1 MNEYILVN
9 LPKSFLTGGWKEV
22 KQPKKVA
29 PYIDHI
35 ILSTWS
41 YDHTAQCLKELG
53 FKSGSGGKNIDSS
66 IDNVSVH
73 LKNGS
78 ALFTKWSNVKN
89 QCDIK
94 SLHKSDSDL
103 ELEMELG

>member
-1 MNEYILVN
+1 MITNIGERM
-9 LPKSFLTGGWKEV
+9 PKQITSRLSVVEFFQNV
-22 KQPKKVA
+22 KPINIST
-29 PYIDHI
+29 ID
-35 ILSTWS
+35 
-41 YDHTAQCLKELG
+41 
-53 FKSGSGGKNIDSS
+53 FVNIDSS

>member
-1 MNEYILVN
+1 MVKVIKHKVN
-9 LPKSFLTGGWKEV
+9 VLEFFQNV
-22 KQPKKVA
+22 KP
-29 PYIDHI
+29 INI
-35 ILSTWS
+35 N
-41 YDHTAQCLKELG
+41 
-53 FKSGSGGKNIDSS
+53 NIDFVNIDTA

-73 LKNGS
+73 LKNGN

-89 QCDIK
+89 QCDVK

>member
-1 MNEYILVN
+1 M
-9 LPKSFLTGGWKEV
+9 PKQVTSRLSFVEFFQNV
-22 KQPKKVA
+22 KPINIST
-29 PYIDHI
+29 ID
-35 ILSTWS
+35 
-41 YDHTAQCLKELG
+41 
-53 FKSGSGGKNIDSS
+53 FVNIDSS

>member
-1 MNEYILVN
+1 MITNIGVERM
-9 LPKSFLTGGWKEV
+9 PKQVTSRLSVVEFFQNV
-22 KQPKKVA
+22 KPINIST
-29 PYIDHI
+29 ID
-35 ILSTWS
+35 
-41 YDHTAQCLKELG
+41 
-53 FKSGSGGKNIDSS
+53 FVNIDSS

>member
-1 MNEYILVN
+1 MYKLMITNIGERM
-9 LPKSFLTGGWKEV
+9 PKQITSRLSVVEFFQNV
-22 KQPKKVA
+22 KP
-29 PYIDHI
+29 INI
-35 ILSTWS
+35 STI
-41 YDHTAQCLKELG
+41 E
-53 FKSGSGGKNIDSS
+53 FVNIDSS

>member
-1 MNEYILVN
+1 M
-9 LPKSFLTGGWKEV
+9 PKQVTSRLSVVEFFQNV
-22 KQPKKVA
+22 KPINIST
-29 PYIDHI
+29 ID
-35 ILSTWS
+35 
-41 YDHTAQCLKELG
+41 
-53 FKSGSGGKNIDSS
+53 FVNIDSS

>member
-1 MNEYILVN
+1 M
-9 LPKSFLTGGWKEV
+9 PKQITSRLSVVEFFQNV
-22 KQPKKVA
+22 KP
-29 PYIDHI
+29 INI
-35 ILSTWS
+35 STI
-41 YDHTAQCLKELG
+41 E
-53 FKSGSGGKNIDSS
+53 FVNIDSS

-94 SLHKSDSDL
+94 SLHKSDLDL

>member
-66 IDNVSVH
+66 WGAQLLCEILPEDKKKYKTITLSQIIEKVRS
-73 LKNGS
+73 K
-78 ALFTKWSNVKN
+78 
-89 QCDIK
+89 
-94 SLHKSDSDL
+94 
-103 ELEMELG
+103 

>member
-1 MNEYILVN
+1 MPNFIKQKVYVLEFFQN
-9 LPKSFLTGGWKEV
+9 V
-22 KQPKKVA
+22 KP
-29 PYIDHI
+29 INI
-35 ILSTWS
+35 N
-41 YDHTAQCLKELG
+41 
-53 FKSGSGGKNIDSS
+53 NIDFVNIDTS

-73 LKNGS
+73 LKNGN

-89 QCDIK
+89 QCDVK

>member
-1 MNEYILVN
+1 M
-9 LPKSFLTGGWKEV
+9 PKQITSRLSVVEFFQNV
-22 KQPKKVA
+22 KPINIST
-29 PYIDHI
+29 ID
-35 ILSTWS
+35 
-41 YDHTAQCLKELG
+41 
-53 FKSGSGGKNIDSS
+53 FVNIDSS

>member
-1 MNEYILVN
+1 MITNIGERM
-9 LPKSFLTGGWKEV
+9 PKQITSRLSVVEFFQNV
-22 KQPKKVA
+22 KP
-29 PYIDHI
+29 INI
-35 ILSTWS
+35 STI
-41 YDHTAQCLKELG
+41 E
-53 FKSGSGGKNIDSS
+53 FVNIDSS

>member
-1 MNEYILVN
+1 M
-9 LPKSFLTGGWKEV
+9 PKQITSRLSVVEFFQNV
-22 KQPKKVA
+22 KP
-29 PYIDHI
+29 INI
-35 ILSTWS
+35 STI
-41 YDHTAQCLKELG
+41 E
-53 FKSGSGGKNIDSS
+53 FVNIDSS

>member
-1 MNEYILVN
+1 M
-9 LPKSFLTGGWKEV
+9 PKLIKQKVYVLEFFQNV
-22 KQPKKVA
+22 KP
-29 PYIDHI
+29 INI
-35 ILSTWS
+35 N
-41 YDHTAQCLKELG
+41 
-53 FKSGSGGKNIDSS
+53 NIDFVNIDTA

-73 LKNGS
+73 LKNGD

-89 QCDIK
+89 QCDVK

>member
-1 MNEYILVN
+1 M
-9 LPKSFLTGGWKEV
+9 V
-22 KQPKKVA
+22 KVIKQKVYVLEFFQNVK
-29 PYIDHI
+29 PINI
-35 ILSTWS
+35 N
-41 YDHTAQCLKELG
+41 
-53 FKSGSGGKNIDSS
+53 NIDFVNIDTS

-73 LKNGS
+73 LKNGN

-89 QCDIK
+89 QCDVK

>member
-41 YDHTAQCLKELG
+41 YDHTMQCLKELG
-53 FKSGSGGKNIDSS
+53 FKRGSGGKNID
-66 IDNVSVH
+66 
-73 LKNGS
+73 GS
-78 ALFTKWSNVKN
+78 WGAQLLCEILPEDKKKYKTITLSQIIGKVRSK
-89 QCDIK
+89 
-94 SLHKSDSDL
+94 
-103 ELEMELG
+103 

>member
-1 MNEYILVN
+1 M
-9 LPKSFLTGGWKEV
+9 PKLIKQKVYVLEFFQNV
-22 KQPKKVA
+22 KP
-29 PYIDHI
+29 INI
-35 ILSTWS
+35 N
-41 YDHTAQCLKELG
+41 
-53 FKSGSGGKNIDSS
+53 NIDFVNIDTS

-73 LKNGS
+73 LKNGN

-89 QCDIK
+89 QCDVK